1 MRDFCVHSVEIGV
14 SSSDR
19 LETPFS
25 VCPRGNTTEKSDVL
39 ASASSLLLEYFM
51 LRATFHEGE

>member
-25 VCPRGNTTEKSDVL
+25 VCPRGNTIEKSDVL

-51 LRATFHEGE
+51 LRVP